1 MPQIEPQV
9 LSSHKQDLQQW
20 LQRCCLLDDEFLCKC
35 FERNPQLIQFILRIV
50 LERPDLQVQE
60 SFCQF
65 SLQNLQGRSVCFD
78 ILAADTSGKQYN
90 IEMQRANSGA
100 HVKRARY
107 NSSLLDASLSVP
119 GEQYHQLNE
128 AYVIFITEK
137 DPLHQGLPICHIE
150 RIITETGQPFQ
161 DGSHI
166 IYASAQYQDETPLG
180 RLMHDLSCSDPE
192 QMHYPFL
199 ADNVR
204 HFKQTQE
211 GVRTMSGVFQ
221 EFAQEVAREVAQD
234 VTLKLKNEIA
244 LHLLKDGTLSLEKI
258 AESTNLSMAEVQALA
273 AQREPA

>member
-1 MPQIEPQV
+1 M
-9 LSSHKQDLQQW
+9 
-20 LQRCCLLDDEFLCKC
+20 DDEFLCKC

-90 IEMQRANSGA
+90 IEMQRASSGA

-128 AYVIFITEK
+128 AYVIFITKK

-166 IYASAQYQDETPLG
+166 IYASAQYQDDTPLG
-180 RLMHDLSCSDPE
+180 RLMHDLSCPDPE

-204 HFKQTQE
+204 HFKQTEE
-211 GVRTMSGVFQ
+211 GRKTMSGVFQ
-221 EFAQEVAREVAQD
+221 EFAQEVAREVAQE
-234 VTLKLKNEIA
+234 TEQKTNEKTA
-244 LHLLKDGTLSLEKI
+244 LFLLKDGTLSLEKI
-258 AESTNLSMAEVQALA
+258 AECTNLSMAEVQALA